1 MFPSTRATVATRL
14 SMTLLV
20 LLLAL
25 GAVDCRNEPA
35 RRNVA
40 LVILDTVRA
49 DFTGLGASERSF
61 TPVLDRLA
69 QEGAHF
75 TNAWAAAPW
84 TVPSHASI
92 FTGALPSE
100 HGCSMRDFRFDT
112 ERPALAEILR
122 ENGYEA
128 VAMFANPWL
137 SDEVTGLLRGFEV
150 RDEAPFAGFL
160 RRPEDRDGFQGGPA
174 VIARVADWLDGRPG
188 DRPFFLFVSF
198 LEPHLPYD
206 PPPDYRSRHL
216 RDLPPDDVVTID
228 TGIEFNAG
236 LHPVDSVDW
245 GRVRRLYGGDV
256 HTADRLL
263 ADLTALLKE
272 HGLHE
277 STVLIVTSDHGENL
291 GEHGRMDHQF
301 SVHETLLKVPLVI
314 RAPGLLA
321 PGRREEPVMLTDLY
335 ATSLDCAGVRDA
347 TVPRHSRSLL
357 RDEPGK
363 DSPPRPLFAEYAGPH
378 ETILGLMRLS
388 NPSRDATPLARAYR
402 TVRVGRLR
410 LTVADDGLTEL
421 HDLSADPGQNRS
433 IAGERPR
440 DVAAL
445 RAILDAEIP
454 PRGGQRPAPPALD
467 ETTREKLRALGYVD

>member
-1 MFPSTRATVATRL
+1 
-14 SMTLLV
+14 

-25 GAVDCRNEPA
+25 GAVDCRNEPG

-49 DFTGLGASERSF
+49 DFTGLRAGDGSF

-69 QEGAHF
+69 QEGTLF
-75 TNAWAAAPW
+75 TNAWAVAPW

-92 FTGALPSE
+92 FTGTLPNV

-112 ERPALAEILR
+112 DRPALAEILR
-122 ENGYEA
+122 KNGYEA

-137 SDEVTGLLRGFEV
+137 SDEVTGLLRGFEI
-150 RDEAPFAGFL
+150 REEAPFAGFL

-174 VIARVADWLDGRPG
+174 VISRVDDWLNRRPS

-206 PPPDYRSRHL
+206 PPPDYRAEHL
-216 RDLPPDDVVTID
+216 RDLPPDDVVSID

-236 LHPVDSVDW
+236 LHPADSVDW
-245 GRVRRLYGGDV
+245 ARVRRLYGGDV
-256 HTADRLL
+256 YTADRLL
-263 ADLTALLKE
+263 SDLTALLAK
-272 HGLHE
+272 HGLDE
-277 STVLIVTSDHGENL
+277 NTVLIVTSDHGENL
-291 GEHGRMDHQF
+291 GEHERMDHQF

-321 PGRREEPVMLTDLY
+321 PGPREEPVMLTDLY
-335 ATSLDCAGVRDA
+335 ATSLDCAGVRNA

-357 RDEPGK
+357 RDQPWD
-363 DSPPRPLFAEYAGPH
+363 DSRPRPLFAEYAGPH
-378 ETILGLMRLS
+378 PTILELLRLS
-388 NPSRDATPLARAYR
+388 NPNRDAAPLARAYR
-402 TVRVGRLR
+402 TIRVGRLR

-421 HDLSADPGQNRS
+421 HDLTADPGQQRS
-433 IAGERPR
+433 IAGERPH

-445 RAILDAEIP
+445 RTILDAEIP
-454 PRGGQRPAPPALD
+454 PQGTKPAAPDTLN